1 LSTFLFCFGG
11 LALLA
16 SWRLNALLTIHDL
29 RFTIHSTM
37 GLLESIRK
45 WIDGEQT
52 EDLLEVADEHA
63 KPRRV
68 WEEFLVK
75 IAREVEAVM
84 QREMFTPPGGLTY
97 IPREY
102 VVYLSAEDDKDWQGD
117 KRRGLE
123 QGLFHVLSERAREL
137 SGATQLA
144 AKSFAVELRVD
155 GTLEKGQFRVQA
167 VWDETETGH
176 TQVNAR
182 VGASKSGSSSAAGS
196 AVDFSDTIRER
207 ADGSQGDTES
217 GEESEK
223 GEQTVV
229 RPRIKTLYSVEIW
242 KDGVRESVEPITKS
256 EITIGRGS
264 RSITVDLPL
273 KGDPEIS
280 RVHATLTRDDN
291 GRYWLISKGRN
302 PTLVA
307 GRELP
312 REERTE
318 VLPDQKIAICNFII
332 RIQPR

>member
-1 LSTFLFCFGG
+1 
-11 LALLA
+11 
-16 SWRLNALLTIHDL
+16 
-29 RFTIHSTM
+29 M
-37 GLLESIRK
+37 GLLDSIRK
-45 WIDGEQT
+45 WIDGEQG
-52 EDLLEVADEHA
+52 EDLLEAADEHS
-63 KPRRV
+63 KPRRI

-102 VVYLSAEDDKDWQGD
+102 VVYLSNEDDKDWQGD

-137 SGATQLA
+137 SGSNQLA

-167 VWDETETGH
+167 VWDETESGH

-182 VGASKSGSSSAAGS
+182 VTATPPAA
-196 AVDFSDTIRER
+196 APVNFNDTIRER
-207 ADGSQGDTES
+207 ADGSRGDSEPGESES
-217 GEESEK
+217 GEAVGEFS
-223 GEQTVV
+223 EQTVV
-229 RPRIKTLYSVEIW
+229 RPRITVLYQVEVW
-242 KDGVRESVEPITKS
+242 KDGVREAVVPISKS

-280 RVHATLTRDDN
+280 RVHAILTREGD

-307 GRELP
+307 GHELTREH
-312 REERTE
+312 RTE
-318 VLPDQKIAICNFII
+318 VMPDQKIAICNFVL
-332 RIQPR
+332 RIQPK

>member
-1 LSTFLFCFGG
+1 MLGVLGA
-11 LALLA
+11 LAVKFA
-16 SWRLNALLTIHDL
+16 
-29 RFTIHSTM
+29 M

-45 WIDGEQT
+45 WIDGDQG
-52 EDLLEVADEHA
+52 EDLLESADEHS
-63 KPRRV
+63 KPRRI

-137 SGATQLA
+137 SGSNQLA

-167 VWDETETGH
+167 VWDETESGH
-176 TQVNAR
+176 TMVNAR
-182 VGASKSGSSSAAGS
+182 AGAAPAAQPPPINLN
-196 AVDFSDTIRER
+196 DTIRER
-207 ADGSQGDTES
+207 ADGSTGDIES
-217 GEESEK
+217 GGQSEQ

-229 RPRIKTLYSVEIW
+229 RPRITVLYSVEIW
-242 KDGVRESVEPITKS
+242 RDGVREAVVPVTKS

-280 RVHATLTRDDN
+280 RVHATLTRADD
-291 GRYWLISKGRN
+291 GRYFLVPKGRN

-318 VLPDQKIAICNFII
+318 VQPDQKIAICNFIL

>member
-1 LSTFLFCFGG
+1 
-11 LALLA
+11 
-16 SWRLNALLTIHDL
+16 
-29 RFTIHSTM
+29 M
-37 GLLESIRK
+37 GLIESIRR
-45 WIDGEQT
+45 WVDGEQG
-52 EDLLEVADEHA
+52 EDLLEAADEHS
-63 KPRRV
+63 KPRRI

-102 VVYLSAEDDKDWQGD
+102 VVYLSADDDKDWQGD

-137 SGATQLA
+137 SGSNQLA

-167 VWDETETGH
+167 VWDETESGH

-182 VGASKSGSSSAAGS
+182 VNAATPKRSEVKPGIDLS
-196 AVDFSDTIRER
+196 ETVREY
-207 ADGSQGDTES
+207 ADGSRGDTDSEGG
-217 GEESEK
+217 GEQGEQ

-229 RPRIKTLYSVEIW
+229 RPRIQELYSVEVW
-242 KDGVRESVEPITKS
+242 KDGMRVSVVPITKP

-273 KGDPEIS
+273 RGDPEIS
-280 RVHATLTRDDN
+280 RVHATLTREND
-291 GRYWLISKGRN
+291 GRYYLLAKGRN
-302 PTLVA
+302 ATMV
-307 GRELP
+307 GTRELP
-312 REERTE
+312 PGQRME
-318 VLPDQKIAICNFII
+318 VMPDQKIAICNFVL

>member
-1 LSTFLFCFGG
+1 
-11 LALLA
+11 
-16 SWRLNALLTIHDL
+16 
-29 RFTIHSTM
+29 M
-37 GLLESIRK
+37 GLLESIRR
-45 WIDGEQT
+45 WIDGEQG
-52 EDLLEVADEHA
+52 EDLLEAADEHA
-63 KPRRV
+63 KPRRI

-137 SGATQLA
+137 GGSNQLA

-167 VWDETETGH
+167 VWDETESGH
-176 TQVNAR
+176 TMVNAR
-182 VGASKSGSSSAAGS
+182 VGTLPAA
-196 AVDFSDTIRER
+196 APNVDLSQTIREY
-207 ADGSQGDTES
+207 ADGSRDEAET
-217 GEESEK
+217 GEQSEPGET

-229 RPRIKTLYSVEIW
+229 RRRITVLYSVEIW
-242 KDGVRESVEPITKS
+242 KDGVREAVVPVTKP

-280 RVHATLTRDDN
+280 RVHALLSREGN
-291 GRYWLISKGRN
+291 GRYYLVPKGRN

-318 VLPDQKIAICNFII
+318 VLPDQKIAICNFIL